1 MKPQRIAPQTY
12 TIYGLNGALE
22 VLNAQDYSINYIDI
36 KSRSAAEK
44 DQKINSLIKNYKS
57 KVKILNADKFSIK
70 YSQLRTQGIVVS
82 FEGKIKKELPQFNN
96 NNNDIALLLGDQ
108 IKDPQNLGQIIR
120 TAECSGI
127 DGLIVPDR
135 DSAQITNSVLQVSQ
149 GAFASLPIYSC
160 GNVQQTLQQ
169 LKKEG
174 FWIIGVEND
183 TNGKLWYEIDYTGKV
198 IIVIGSEGKG
208 IRQLVKH
215 NCDFIATIP
224 MQGKINSLNV
234 SASVSAIL
242 FERQRQIS
250 TKVKE

>member
-22 VLNAQDYSINYIDI
+22 VLNTEYYSINYIDI
-36 KSRSAAEK
+36 KSNSAAEK
-44 DQKINSLIKNYKS
+44 DHKINSLIKNHKS
-57 KVKILNADKFSIK
+57 KVKILNAEKFSLK
-70 YSQLRTQGIVVS
+70 YNELRTQGIVVS
-82 FEGKIKKELPQFNN
+82 FDGHIKKELPQFNDN
-96 NNNDIALLLGDQ
+96 HKDIALLLGDH
-108 IKDPQNLGQIIR
+108 ITDPQNLGQIIR

-127 DGLIVPDR
+127 DGLIIPDR
-135 DSAQITNSVLQVSQ
+135 GGAQITNSVLQVSQ
-149 GAFASLPIYSC
+149 GAFVSLPIYNC
-160 GNVQQTLQQ
+160 GNVQQTL
-169 LKKEG
+169 KKFKNEG

-183 TNGKLWYEIDYTGKV
+183 SNGKLWHETDYSGKV
-198 IIVIGSEGKG
+198 VIIIGSEGKG

-234 SASVSAIL
+234 SATVSAIL

-250 TKVKE
+250 TKLKD